1 MTEKCHKNAQ
11 NYYTCCILS
20 AQSLLSIAIST
31 PTKMKMS
38 KNILLKKITFLTLKM
53 YHYNVG
59 LVFSKYRNSTVVK
72 TRVFVAFDVQLSV

>member
-38 KNILLKKITFLTLKM
+38 NSILMKKITLLT
-53 YHYNVG
+53 
-59 LVFSKYRNSTVVK
+59 
-72 TRVFVAFDVQLSV
+72 